1 MAAPGI
7 APGPP
12 LFWARMAVKLPS
24 LRRRIFGAYALL
36 VAVYAAALGT
46 LSLAAARIDA
56 TIFQK
61 MASRNYDSIRA
72 ASQIRRDW
80 MERPLSPR
88 TRADMEQQLAFARAN
103 VTEPGEAG
111 DVDLVER
118 LWAGRGPGNPGRGAD
133 QHMQD
138 ALDQL
143 VAVNEQGMKRLADQ
157 ARRQNH
163 VIMAGLVLMMAL
175 TLLLTLLIA
184 RRLARSLSRPL
195 IQISD
200 EIGRPR
206 SFEQPLRLPE
216 ADSSELEVLRLRL
229 QEWWEQA
236 SRKQRERLE
245 NEFIGVLS
253 HELKTPLQS
262 LGTAAELMDRKRDR
276 MEPGLHMLLDSILD
290 DLRRIRAV
298 ANDFVQV
305 SQLNVRSVR
314 LNLEALDLGAQ
325 AAAWL
330 RPFQVLAQE
339 RGIELKLETRP
350 GVWCRADRVKF
361 GWVVS
366 NLLSNALRVS
376 HFGQTV
382 TVRVADQ
389 QLYAELSVLDE
400 GPGVPLALRDSMFQ
414 PYVQGQGPT
423 ADRTAGMLGLGLT
436 IAKELVEAHEGA
448 IEYFPGEPRGSV
460 FRVLLP
466 AVARPKEES

>member
-1 MAAPGI
+1 
-7 APGPP
+7 
-12 LFWARMAVKLPS
+12 MAVKLPS

-36 VAVYAAALGT
+36 VVVYAAALGT
-46 LSLAAARIDA
+46 LSLAAERIDA

-72 ASQIRRDW
+72 ANQIRRDW
-80 MERPLSPR
+80 MERPQSPR
-88 TRADMEQQLAFARAN
+88 LREDLGQQLSFAQAN
-103 VTEPGEAG
+103 TTEPSEAKA
-111 DVDLVER
+111 VAAVER
-118 LWAGRGPGNPGRGAD
+118 LWIRRGTGEVAPAMEAS
-133 QHMQD
+133 MQA

-143 VAVNEQGMKRLADQ
+143 VAVNEQGMRRLADQ
-157 ARRQNH
+157 ARQQNH
-163 VIMAGLVLMMAL
+163 VIMAGLILMMAFS
-175 TLLLTLLIA
+175 LLLTLLIA
-184 RRLARSLSRPL
+184 RQLARSLSRPL
-195 IQISD
+195 IQISN

-262 LGTAAELMDRKRDR
+262 LGTAAELLDRRRDK
-276 MEPGLHMLLDSILD
+276 MEPGLHMLLDTILD

-314 LNLEALDLGAQ
+314 LNLEDLDLGLLATT
-325 AAAWL
+325 WM

-339 RGIELKLETRP
+339 RGIELKLDTMP

-389 QLYAELSVLDE
+389 QLYAELSVVDE
-400 GPGVPLALRDSMFQ
+400 GPGVPESLRDSMFQ

-466 AVARPKEES
+466 AVGRPKEDA